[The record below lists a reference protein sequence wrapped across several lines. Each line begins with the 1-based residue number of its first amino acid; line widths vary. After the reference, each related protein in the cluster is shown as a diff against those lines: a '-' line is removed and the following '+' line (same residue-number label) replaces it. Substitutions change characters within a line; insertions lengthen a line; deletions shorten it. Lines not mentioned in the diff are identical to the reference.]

1 MQKMIYRNFACILIA
16 IVVVAIVGTSLHA
29 KDAPDSLA
37 ILPGDFTLSGS
48 VARQI
53 LVTETMHEGRAI
65 GAVRDV
71 TLTSSDEKI
80 VRIEGKIAVPVANG
94 KAKIT
99 ATHQGQT
106 TTVNV
111 TVADMDRP
119 WIPSF
124 RNDVQPILMSA
135 GCSSGACHGAAAG
148 KNGFR
153 LSLRGYD
160 NEGDYL
166 ALTRNSMG
174 RRINFAEPE
183 KSLMLL
189 KPTMSVPHK

>member
-1 MQKMIYRNFACILIA
+1 MNAMKKTICTHLAHAVIA
-16 IVVVAIVGTSLHA
+16 IFFVATQCASLQA

-48 VARQI
+48 VARQM
-53 LVTETMHEGRAI
+53 LVVENMHEGRAV
-65 GAVRDV
+65 GAVRDA
-71 TLTSSDEKI
+71 TLASSDEKI
-80 VRIEGKIAVPVANG
+80 VRLEGKIAVPVANG

-99 ATHQGQT
+99 ATDHGQT
-106 TTVNV
+106 TTINV
-111 TVADMDRP
+111 TVAGMERP
-119 WIPSF
+119 WVPSF

-160 NEGDYL
+160 NEGDYR

-183 KSLMLL
+183 KSLFLL
-189 KPTMSVPHK
+189 KP